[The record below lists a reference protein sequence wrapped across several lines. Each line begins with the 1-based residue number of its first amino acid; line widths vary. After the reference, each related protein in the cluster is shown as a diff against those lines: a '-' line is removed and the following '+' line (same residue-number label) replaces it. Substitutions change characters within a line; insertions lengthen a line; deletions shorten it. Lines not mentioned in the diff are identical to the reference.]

1 MFLLPV
7 VIILLLNQFLRK
19 NYLKDKQGE
28 RSTKKE
34 MKPGLIVT
42 FGVSTLVQNAL
53 SNQTS
58 SMKVIHESH
67 PWKSYMTVIHESHI
81 WQSSM
86 KVIYE
91 SHPWKSSMT
100 VHVSQIATVSF
111 NYSFSVSCGGHLAYH
126 CFLCP
131 IDVREGYYYGKSYCG
146 GDCRWEENGLNSSCV
161 SRRKETAGLHS
172 YHYCYH
178 PPPPTIFKNGKR
190 GWFS

>member
-1 MFLLPV
+1 MPFQ
-7 VIILLLNQFLRK
+7 IK
-19 NYLKDKQGE
+19 
-28 RSTKKE
+28 
-34 MKPGLIVT
+34 
-42 FGVSTLVQNAL
+42 
-53 SNQTS
+53 
-58 SMKVIHESH
+58 HH
-67 PWKSYMTVIHESHI
+67 PWKSFMKVIHESHI

-172 YHYCYH
+172 YYYCYH
-178 PPPPTIFKNGKR
+178 PPPPTICKMVVIISGHRQKKWFYSLSLGKR
-190 GWFS
+190 SEKKTVDVMNLALFPFGPPSHHK